1 MKSGASG
8 ALFHG
13 SSQSRLSALLLCPCR
28 FLAIPAIWTTL
39 PPPTPEAKDMPEI
52 ARFYGIVIKIY
63 FGDHQP
69 PHFHA
74 LYGETA
80 GVFNM
85 NTLEMTEGDLPTRA
99 LRLVTEWARTN
110 QTTLLEMWNTQEF
123 RKLPPLE

>member
-1 MKSGASG
+1 
-8 ALFHG
+8 
-13 SSQSRLSALLLCPCR
+13 
-28 FLAIPAIWTTL
+28 
-39 PPPTPEAKDMPEI
+39 MPEI

-80 GVFNM
+80 GVFNIHSLAM
-85 NTLEMTEGDLPTRA
+85 MEGDLPNRA
-99 LRLVTEWARTN
+99 RRLVTEWTRKN
-110 QTTLLEMWNTQEF
+110 QSTLLEMWSTQEF